1 MTDIIS
7 VDELDDEFQANLID
21 FIKKNCKKDFYVE
34 VCFVGGS
41 VIITK
46 PVNKLAIHKHCSN
59 IDKNLVEMCN
69 FDRTLYQIEL
79 EDNIAA
85 ELDDIRDLV

>member
-1 MTDIIS
+1 MTDI
-7 VDELDDEFQANLID
+7 VLTDELDDEFQANLID

-34 VCFVGGS
+34 MCFVGGS

-46 PVNKLAIHKHCSN
+46 PVNKLAIHKHCSSIN
-59 IDKNLVEMCN
+59 DKIAEMSN

-85 ELDDIRDLV
+85 ELDDIRDLL